1 MPTGAAVEM
10 TTALLLLA
18 GVEMG
23 REAVKMAAM
32 VTVVVRMV
40 VRMVVMVMVRM
51 VVMVM
56 VRMVVMVMW

>member
-18 GVEMG
+18 VVEMV

-40 VRMVVMVMVRM
+40 V
-51 VVMVM
+51 MVM